1 MPLHIQEQKDILA
14 KLVNFIKPTNLKRG
28 VKNEKKELK
37 EEIKQHFS
45 FSFLSLFTI
54 LIFYCYII
62 YIFRF
67 LYVSL
72 KKNIIM

>member
-37 EEIKQHFS
+37 K
-45 FSFLSLFTI
+45 
-54 LIFYCYII
+54 
-62 YIFRF
+62 
-67 LYVSL
+67 
-72 KKNIIM
+72 